1 MFKLTGTGML
11 VNFQFL
17 VVTYNLVIIVDNGMK
32 NKQNTT
38 LSELIRG
45 NVENRRNIWK
55 IDTPN
60 TQKPMYR
67 TPNQQV
73 KQNLNLSLF
82 LIFNSTKKTCT

>member
-32 NKQNTT
+32 NKQNIT
-38 LSELIRG
+38 LSELIRSP
-45 NVENRRNIWK
+45 VENCRNIWK

-67 TPNQQV
+67 ASNQQV
-73 KQNLNLSLF
+73 KQN
-82 LIFNSTKKTCT
+82 